1 MKKKI
6 LIGIIAC
13 VGLTSAVVA
22 QDLLQSDVPSV
33 VVNNFQKAF
42 PKAYDVEWELKG
54 ELYEVDFETGVS
66 IDHEAWYD
74 KTGKLV
80 KHKQEIAKTDLPKAV
95 LNTLNTDFKGYRV
108 EDAKK
113 ITEGSKVTY
122 KLDLEST
129 TSEWKVLL
137 SSEGKV
143 LSKIAD

>member
-42 PKAYDVEWELKG
+42 PKVYDVEWELKG

>member
-42 PKAYDVEWELKG
+42 PKVYDVEWELKG

-95 LNTLNTDFKGYRV
+95 LNT
-108 EDAKK
+108 
-113 ITEGSKVTY
+113 
-122 KLDLEST
+122 
-129 TSEWKVLL
+129 
-137 SSEGKV
+137 
-143 LSKIAD
+143 

>member
-42 PKAYDVEWELKG
+42 PKVYDVEWELKG

-129 TSEWKVLL
+129 SSEWKVLL

>member
-42 PKAYDVEWELKG
+42 PKAFDVEWELKG

>member
-6 LIGIIAC
+6 LIGFIAC

-129 TSEWKVLL
+129 SSEWKVLL